1 MTRVLV
7 LGFLLFAPAFAFA
20 ASYGT
25 FAELASFIVS
35 LLNGGTALL
44 VVAGVVVYFWGVSTN
59 IFKLQKGDAS
69 QWKAHLLWGIGI
81 LFVMVS
87 IWGIVALVQDALF
100 GQGAGGSTGGGG
112 AVQRPGGT
120 FNAPAFNE

>member
-1 MTRVLV
+1 MRRPLAF
-7 LGFLLFAPAFAFA
+7 GLLFAPSVAFA

-25 FAELASFIVS
+25 FGELASFVVS

-100 GQGAGGSTGGGG
+100 GQGAGTGGGG
-112 AVQRPGGT
+112 GGTFERPGGT